1 MGLIQSVFTAEGGY
15 HVHGIQENSPAQRA
29 GLEPFFDFI
38 LSVGHARLNKDNSM
52 LKDLLKA
59 NIEKPVKMEVYS
71 SKVLKIRELEVIP
84 SNMWGG
90 QGLLGASVR
99 FCTFHGASHNV
110 WHVLDVELNSPAALA
125 GLKPYSDYIVGADQV
140 LQASEDFFTLI
151 EASEGKALKLLVYNT
166 ERDDCREV
174 HITPNGAW
182 GGEGSLGCGIGFGYL
197 HRIPTRSLASS
208 QQQQQHDTYPASETL
223 EERHSSETFLEDF
236 SDASGCDVTADASGH
251 KTDFQVST
259 PLEKQ
264 WEFKDVYDDDGVYS
278 REDVSVIISR
288 SENSTVTAD
297 VQKND
302 SGIHS
307 VEEGPVTLNMEATCD
322 EMNTFPQ

>member
-1 MGLIQSVFTAEGGY
+1 MGLIQSVFTAESGY

-71 SKVLKIRELEVIP
+71 SKVMKIRELEVIP

-99 FCTFHGASHNV
+99 FCTFHGANHNV
-110 WHVLDVELNSPAALA
+110 WHVLDVEPNSPATLA
-125 GLKPYSDYIVGADQV
+125 GLKPYADYIVGADQV

-197 HRIPTRSLASS
+197 HRIPTRSLASK
-208 QQQQQHDTYPASETL
+208 QQQDTHPASQTL
-223 EERHSSETFLEDF
+223 EERPSSEVKDF
-236 SDASGCDVTADASGH
+236 SDASGCDVTADTSGH
-251 KTDFQVST
+251 KTDFQDST
-259 PLEKQ
+259 PLEKHC
-264 WEFKDVYDDDGVYS
+264 EKACVKDDDDGEVYS
-278 REDVSVIISR
+278 GR

-297 VQKND
+297 DQKND

-307 VEEGPVTLNMEATCD
+307 VEEGPVDLNTEAKCD
-322 EMNTFPQ
+322 EMKIFPQ

>member
-1 MGLIQSVFTAEGGY
+1 MGLIQSVFTAESGY

-71 SKVLKIRELEVIP
+71 SKVMKIRELEVIP

-99 FCTFHGASHNV
+99 FCTFHGANHNV
-110 WHVLDVELNSPAALA
+110 WHVLEVEPNSPAALA
-125 GLKPYSDYIVGADQV
+125 GLKQYSDYIVGADQ
-140 LQASEDFFTLI
+140 SEDFFMLI

-197 HRIPTRSLASS
+197 HRIPTRSLASK
-208 QQQQQHDTYPASETL
+208 QQHDTHPASETL
-223 EERHSSETFLEDF
+223 EERPSSETFLEDF
-236 SDASGCDVTADASGH
+236 SDASGFDLTADASGH

-259 PLEKQ
+259 PLEKHC
-264 WEFKDVYDDDGVYS
+264 EKACVKDDDDGEVYS
-278 REDVSVIISR
+278 GEDVSVIISL
-288 SENSTVTAD
+288 SENSTVTPD

-307 VEEGPVTLNMEATCD
+307 VEEGTMALNTDAKCD
-322 EMNTFPQ
+322 EMKTFPQ